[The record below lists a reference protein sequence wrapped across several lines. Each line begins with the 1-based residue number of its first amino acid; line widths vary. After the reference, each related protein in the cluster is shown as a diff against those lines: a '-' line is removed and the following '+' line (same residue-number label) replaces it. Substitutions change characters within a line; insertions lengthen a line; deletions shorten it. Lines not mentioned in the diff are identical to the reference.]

1 MFWPF
6 SLAGLNTHC
15 LMASK
20 AASRKMGRPL
30 VSFKLL
36 IFPSFPT
43 VNSTVTVPLS
53 RRARAI
59 AGYIGATFLTT
70 CAGSRSDCEIMDG
83 VEEAGGLATR
93 AEISPW
99 VFPWPRLRFGA
110 TSPGFWPPTAGLI
123 LDSPVAIAT
132 AAGVDAAAGVEGVE
146 AEGLG
151 CLLADRSSLF
161 RVISGA
167 TVSGTGFTG

>member
-1 MFWPF
+1 
-6 SLAGLNTHC
+6 
-15 LMASK
+15 
-20 AASRKMGRPL
+20 
-30 VSFKLL
+30 
-36 IFPSFPT
+36 
-43 VNSTVTVPLS
+43 
-53 RRARAI
+53 
-59 AGYIGATFLTT
+59 
-70 CAGSRSDCEIMDG
+70 MDG

-123 LDSPVAIAT
+123 FDSPVAIAT

-167 TVSGTGFTG
+167 TVSGTGFTGLLGAGVTVPPIDGVPGVAGCPLVDAVVAPGTSAGAALAGGCGAVTAAGAAGLWNFR